1 MIIIISSPSGVG
13 KTTIAKNLEKLNF
26 ERIVTYTSRP
36 KRPIEIEGVD
46 YYFIGKEKFDEFI
59 KKDFFAEF
67 SYVHDNYYG
76 ISKESLQSNSKHKTL
91 TIDVQGAAK
100 IKKIMPSVV
109 TIFLLPPSFEEWM
122 RRITKTQRNN
132 FDIRLKNAIKEL
144 DEVWNF
150 EYVIVNYSIEKT
162 VQQIQTIVSCEEA
175 KCKKGL
181 ENLINQLKM
190 NIKNTMEENN
200 GNNS

>member
-13 KTTIAKNLEKLNF
+13 KTTVAKELEKSNF

-36 KRPIEIEGVD
+36 KRPIETEGVD
-46 YYFIGKEKFDEFI
+46 YYFIEKEKFNELI
-59 KKDFFAEF
+59 KQGFFAEF
-67 SYVHDNYYG
+67 SLVHDNFYG
-76 ISKESLQSNSKHKTL
+76 ISKESLKSNSKHKIL

-122 RRITKTQRNN
+122 KRINKTQRNN

-150 EYVIVNYSIEKT
+150 EYAIVNYSVEKT
-162 VQQIQTIVSCEEA
+162 VKQIQTIVYCEEV
-175 KCKKGL
+175 KCK
-181 ENLINQLKM
+181 E
-190 NIKNTMEENN
+190 NIKSLISELKSNIKQYEED
-200 GNNS
+200 

>member
-1 MIIIISSPSGVG
+1 MRLKIMVIIISSPSGVG
-13 KTTIAKNLEKLNF
+13 KTTIAKNLEKANF

-36 KRPIEIEGVD
+36 KRSMEIEGVD
-46 YYFIGKEKFDEFI
+46 YYFIGKKEFDELAQ
-59 KKDFFAEF
+59 KGFFAEF

-76 ISKESLQSNSKHKTL
+76 ISKESLQSNAKHKIL

-100 IKKIMPSVV
+100 VKKIMPAVI

-122 RRITKTQRNN
+122 RRIHKTQRNN

-150 EYVIVNYSIEKT
+150 EYAIVNYSIDKT
-162 VQQIQTIVSCEEA
+162 VKQIQTIVFCEEV
-175 KCKKGL
+175 KCKKGI
-181 ENLINQLKM
+181 ENIIDELKS
-190 NIKNTMEENN
+190 NIKKFEE
-200 GNNS
+200 G